1 MTRQARSIRCPE
13 SVLGWIPWYAEH
25 ADDGRPLLD
34 PRQRGAVEAHASE
47 CADCRAEL
55 DMIAGA
61 PYRIDF
67 EIPDPDRVFDEIT
80 ARIDAGEAEGRD
92 TAPALPSDEASGFG
106 AAADPRGDRRLSDA
120 ELTRLEDWVFDPHEE
135 AALAAEAQDEDA
147 SPVTV
152 IRGPWTS
159 PGVRALAVAAVF
171 VLGLALGG
179 LLDGERPWAASVVGL
194 DGAYVSAAATA
205 STAADEAPLIDV
217 VFTQARTME
226 EVARALRAVG
236 AEIVSG
242 PSSVGRYRVRL
253 DPGRLSASDASAG
266 VSADVAAITARL
278 KAGPDPIALYAE
290 PVLQ

>member
-13 SVLGWIPWYAEH
+13 SVLGWIPWYAEQN
-25 ADDGRPLLD
+25 DDGELLLD
-34 PRQRGAVEAHASE
+34 ARQRGAVEAHASE

-92 TAPALPSDEASGFG
+92 TAPAMPPTAFEGR
-106 AAADPRGDRRLSDA
+106 AAGGRRLNVA
-120 ELTRLEDWVFDPHEE
+120 ELERLEDWVFDEDE
-135 AALAAEAQDEDA
+135 DALAAEIERGAHA
-147 SPVTV
+147 TARV
-152 IRGPWTS
+152 IEGPWSRPAYAHSRRPRLRGGPRARRPARWRGALRSRS
-159 PGVRALAVAAVF
+159 PTRLECGLSERRFDDAGAVT
-171 VLGLALGG
+171 
-179 LLDGERPWAASVVGL
+179 DGPM
-194 DGAYVSAAATA
+194 
-205 STAADEAPLIDV
+205 IDV
-217 VFTQARTME
+217 VFVESRTMD

-253 DPGRLSASDASAG
+253 DPAKLSPRDASAG
-266 VSADVAAITARL
+266 VSADVAAVTARL
-278 KAGPDPIALYAE
+278 KAGPDPVALFAE
-290 PVLQ
+290 PVLK